1 MTFVNLYNCML
12 IIVRKAGGH
21 LGGVG
26 ICGVIAVG
34 YWWKRME
41 YGPVGR
47 EETAQV
53 YLSKGDSSPEFDTN
67 EKQINSRTLRQTTSV
82 LKRRVGE
89 GSAGR

>member
-1 MTFVNLYNCML
+1 MWCHCCGLLVE
-12 IIVRKAGGH
+12 KD
-21 LGGVG
+21 G
-26 ICGVIAVG
+26 I
-34 YWWKRME
+34 WS
-41 YGPVGR
+41 VGR